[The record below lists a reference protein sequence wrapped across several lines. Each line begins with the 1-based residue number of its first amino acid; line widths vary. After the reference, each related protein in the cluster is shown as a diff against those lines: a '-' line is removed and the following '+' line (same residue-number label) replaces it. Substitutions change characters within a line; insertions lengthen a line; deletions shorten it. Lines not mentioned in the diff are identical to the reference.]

1 MVVTTKNPLAG
12 YVKPEEIPGQS
23 NNENPLLQQE
33 EEPDTSAIAKEE
45 QQQAQPIQPQT
56 EQQETGTLQ
65 HWMNQVPTQALFI
78 PLVVVIVILL
88 LLLFLR
94 GKKGKSDSKDAI
106 DSSIIEKTDADG
118 IQNMP
123 AKGLMVKYS
132 VVHEIGARSEQQDS
146 YSISDCEKESFF
158 EKKGFLA
165 IVADGMGGLTNGG
178 QVSNLLTK
186 YGQELFESS
195 PEYLMPADLLLEIV
209 NKCNYQVNQLLRNGQ
224 RSGSTL
230 VMAHIK
236 DGFLHFLTIGDSHL
250 YLYRNE
256 GLILLNREHV
266 FGEELALQAANGMA
280 PVIAVSQDK
289 QAGSL
294 TSYLGEG
301 RLSHIDRNQK
311 GLRLLP
317 GDKLLLCSDG
327 VYGTLTETQMEQALS
342 LDGEMSTEQ
351 MQKLIE
357 DREAKY
363 QDNYTALLL
372 EYNGV

>member
-23 NNENPLLQQE
+23 NDENPLLQQE

-45 QQQAQPIQPQT
+45 QQQAQPTQPQD

-94 GKKGKSDSKDAI
+94 GKKGKSDSKDGV

-123 AKGLMVKYS
+123 TKGLMVKCS
-132 VVHEIGARSEQQDS
+132 VIHEIGARNEQQDS
-146 YSISDCEKESFF
+146 YSISDCEKESLF

-209 NKCNYQVNQLLRNGQ
+209 SKCNYQVNQLLRNGQ

-236 DGFLHFLTIGDSHL
+236 DGYLHFLTIGDSHL

-266 FGEELALQAANGMA
+266 FGEELALKAVNGMA

-342 LDGEMSTEQ
+342 LDGEMCTEQ